1 MRERSSSVLRET
13 FEMKLPIAN
22 AAKIN
27 AVFYYN
33 TVRDSSG
40 LFASRCFK
48 PAIGIISWI
57 GQR

>member
-22 AAKIN
+22 VAKIN

-33 TVRDSSG
+33 TVGDSSVFFFFFVFVAFKSAHG
-40 LFASRCFK
+40 ASYR
-48 PAIGIISWI
+48 G
-57 GQR
+57 